1 LRTVRGW
8 RDSIDDMG
16 LLRHGGMARLYGRA
30 DGMKIGRTPDCV
42 ATPRIPWVSS
52 STANLDLARRSH
64 LDLDTLLDDDPRLPR
79 RGGGQLTI
87 LAGRRGRWA
96 VGRTG

>member
-1 LRTVRGW
+1 L
-8 RDSIDDMG
+8 IDDMG

-52 STANLDLARRSH
+52 STANLDLARTSH
-64 LDLDTLLDDDPRLPR
+64 LDLDTLLDDDPRLLSAR
-79 RGGGQLTI
+79 RRPLAI
-87 LAGRRGRWA
+87 LAGRRGRWS